1 MNVLRDNNQSMI
13 SQISENVRME
23 KKIKVQ
29 AEVIRELQDRI
40 TIAEKVNKDD
50 QASEIENLFLEIEQ
64 LKNTNRKKFSL
75 MAYIEQ
81 EKEILKDN
89 LENVEK
95 KTLKLRMKQ

>member
-29 AEVIRELQDRI
+29 AEVIKELQERI
-40 TIAEKVNKDD
+40 SIAEKVNKDD
-50 QASEIENLFLEIEQ
+50 QASEIENLILEIEQ
-64 LKNTNRKKFSL
+64 LKNTNREKISL
-75 MAYIEQ
+75 RKNIEQ

-89 LENVEK
+89 LANVEK
-95 KTLKLRMKQ
+95 FRYRR